1 MFHPPPT
8 FLACDRRLRLPQ
20 PETVNSQRVH
30 PAHRGRLV
38 ISCRDGPGII
48 AATSRF
54 LADRGANIVHS
65 DQHTSDPDGGDF
77 FLRMVFDLPE
87 LPARLGN
94 LAGEFAEIRDRFGM
108 DARWALEGET
118 RRIAIFVSSEDHCLL
133 ELLWQIRAGD
143 LRADVALVVGNHADL
158 EAAVAPWGIPFH
170 HVPVTPTTKAAA
182 EARQQEILAAAGV
195 ELVVLARYMQILGPD
210 FVAQWRNRVINI
222 HHSFL
227 PAFVGARPFAQ
238 AVARGVKLIG
248 ATAHYANEEL
258 DAGPI
263 IEQDVIRVDHRHD
276 VAALRRMSRAIE
288 RAVLARAVGWHV
300 DDRVFVAGN
309 KTIVFS

>member
-1 MFHPPPT
+1 
-8 FLACDRRLRLPQ
+8 LNPQ
-20 PETVNSQRVH
+20 PFPVQ
-30 PAHRGRLV
+30 PARRGRLV
-38 ISCRDGPGII
+38 IDCRDGPGII

-77 FLRMVFDLPE
+77 FLRMVFDLPDLAE
-87 LPARLGN
+87 RLPAIVDQFGD
-94 LAGEFAEIRDRFGM
+94 IRDRFGM
-108 DARWALEGET
+108 TARWAVEGET
-118 RRIAIFVSSEDHCLL
+118 RRIAIFVSAEDHCLL

-143 LRADVALVVGNHADL
+143 IRADVALVVSNHADL
-158 EAAVAPWGIPFH
+158 EGTVAAWDIPFH
-170 HVPVTPTTKAAA
+170 HIPVTPATKGAA
-182 EARQQEILAAAGV
+182 EARQQELLAAAGV
-195 ELVVLARYMQILGPD
+195 ELVVLARYMQVLSPE
-210 FVAQWRNRVINI
+210 FVASWRNRVINI

-248 ATAHYANEEL
+248 ATAHYANEAL

>member
-1 MFHPPPT
+1 
-8 FLACDRRLRLPQ
+8 LNPQ
-20 PETVNSQRVH
+20 PFPVQ
-30 PAHRGRLV
+30 PARRGRLV
-38 ISCRDGPGII
+38 IDCRDGPGII

-77 FLRMVFDLPE
+77 FLRMVFDLPDLAE
-87 LPARLGN
+87 RLPAIACQFGD
-94 LAGEFAEIRDRFGM
+94 IRDRFGM
-108 DARWALEGET
+108 TARWAVEGET
-118 RRIAIFVSSEDHCLL
+118 RRIAIFVSAEDHCLL

-143 LRADVALVVGNHADL
+143 IRADVALVVSNHADL
-158 EAAVAPWGIPFH
+158 EGTVAAWDIPFH
-170 HVPVTPTTKAAA
+170 HIPVTPATKGAA
-182 EARQQEILAAAGV
+182 EARQQELLAAAGV
-195 ELVVLARYMQILGPD
+195 ELVVLARYMQVLSPE
-210 FVAQWRNRVINI
+210 FVASWRNRVINI

>member
-1 MFHPPPT
+1 M
-8 FLACDRRLRLPQ
+8 
-20 PETVNSQRVH
+20 NSR
-30 PAHRGRLV
+30 PFDSSHRGRLV

-65 DQHTSDPDGGDF
+65 DQHSSDPDGGDF
-77 FLRMVFDLPE
+77 FLRMVFDLPG
-87 LPARLGN
+87 LPTRLGA
-94 LAGEFAEIRDRFGM
+94 LIGEFSEIRDRFSM
-108 DARWALEGET
+108 DVRWALERDT
-118 RRIAIFVSSEDHCLL
+118 RRVAILVSAEEHCLL

-143 LRADVALVVGNHADL
+143 LRADVALVISNHTDL

-170 HVPVTPTTKAAA
+170 YVPVTAETKGAA
-182 EARQQEILAAAGV
+182 EDRQQELLAAAGV
-195 ELVVLARYMQILGPD
+195 ELVVLARYMQVLGPA
-210 FVAQWRNRVINI
+210 FISRWQNRVINI

-300 DDRVFVAGN
+300 DDRIFVAGN

>member
-1 MFHPPPT
+1 MSH
-8 FLACDRRLRLPQ
+8 DIVR
-20 PETVNSQRVH
+20 

-38 ISCRDGPGII
+38 IGCQDGPGII

-77 FLRMVFDLPE
+77 FLRMVFDLPG
-87 LPARLGN
+87 LPERLGDI
-94 LAGEFAEIRDRFGM
+94 AGQFGDIRQHFGM
-108 DARWALEGET
+108 DVRWALEGES
-118 RRIAIFVSSEDHCLL
+118 RRIAIFVSAEDHCLL
-133 ELLWQIRAGD
+133 ELLWHIRAGD
-143 LRADVALVVGNHADL
+143 LHADVALVISNHADL
-158 EAAVAPWGIPFH
+158 EMTVAPWGIPFYFI
-170 HVPVTPTTKAAA
+170 PVNASAKAAA
-182 EARQQEILAAAGV
+182 EAHQQELLAAAGV
-195 ELVVLARYMQILGPD
+195 ELIVLARYMQVLSPA
-210 FVAQWRNRVINI
+210 FVAQWRHRVINI

-238 AVARGVKLIG
+238 AAARGVKLIG

-276 VAALRRMSRAIE
+276 VAALRRISRAIE

-300 DDRVFVAGN
+300 DDRIFVAGN